1 MNDNNTEIDD
11 IRENFNNITFSNY
24 QKSKVRKELANC
36 IYKNKIENT
45 LYWCGELVCSGH
57 FLDIWDIIILY
68 YTKYIYTINP
78 KLVIYL
84 SMRFDNFKSILMN
97 GYTENILRLRNN
109 IKIRNIFSEI
119 LLILCFS
126 KKNQTFEPYKLDKRE
141 EFDLLNMSSRFKAP
155 HIDYIK
161 PIYQDEDPKELI
173 IPVNEIIYS
182 LESEDLLNVYHWFE
196 WILEYE
202 NKMSKDKKKNKTFV
216 CETRIYAPSGCQ
228 KDIIWIVW
236 DIIFYYLKKTDYS
249 IYNKLDKTT
258 VKKQVNLKTQII
270 NSLYNLFTIKYNP
283 TAKRRRKLLI
293 YVAFKFI
300 LTNLDINTPIISS
313 EIKQQVELVLEK
325 NDNIYQ
331 EIKKNEHSTNT
342 GYLFKN
348 VKKQNLEKTIEKLEK
363 LESMDNQN
371 YQDITDIT
379 DNIEITK

>member
-1 MNDNNTEIDD
+1 MSDNNTEIDD

-24 QKSKVRKELANC
+24 QKSKVRKELNIC

-45 LYWCGELVCSGH
+45 LYWCAELVCSGH

-109 IKIRNIFSEI
+109 RKIRNIFSEI

-161 PIYQDEDPKELI
+161 SIYQDEDPKELV

-202 NKMSKDKKKNKTFV
+202 NKMSKDKKNKTFI

-228 KDIIWIVW
+228 KDIIWIIW

-258 VKKQVNLKTQII
+258 VKKQINLKSQII

-283 TAKRRRKLLI
+283 AAKRRRKLLI

-300 LTNLDINTPIISS
+300 LTNIDINTPIISS
-313 EIKQQVELVLEK
+313 NIKQQVEIVLEK

-342 GYLFKN
+342 GYLFKD

-363 LESMDNQN
+363 LESIDDQN
-371 YQDITDIT
+371 YKDIP
-379 DNIEITK
+379 DNLHII

>member
-1 MNDNNTEIDD
+1 MNNNTEIDD

-119 LLILCFS
+119 VLILCFS

-155 HIDYIK
+155 HVDYIK

-202 NKMSKDKKKNKTFV
+202 NKMSKDKKKNKSFV
-216 CETRIYAPSGCQ
+216 CETRIYAPLGCQ
-228 KDIIWIVW
+228 KDIIWIIW

-258 VKKQVNLKTQII
+258 VKKQINLKTQII
-270 NSLYNLFTIKYNP
+270 NSLYNLFIIKYNP

-300 LTNLDINTPIISS
+300 LTNIDNNTPIISS
-313 EIKQQVELVLEK
+313 NIKQQVEIVLEK

-342 GYLFKN
+342 GYLFKD

-363 LESMDNQN
+363 LEKFESMDNQN
-371 YQDITDIT
+371 YQDITD
-379 DNIEITK
+379 NIEIT

>member
-1 MNDNNTEIDD
+1 MNNSNTDIDD
-11 IRENFNNITFSNY
+11 IREHFNNITFSNY
-24 QKSKVRKELANC
+24 QKSKVRKELTNC

-84 SMRFDNFKSILMN
+84 SMRFDNFKSILTN

-126 KKNQTFEPYKLDKRE
+126 KKNQTFEPYKLDKSE

-161 PIYQDEDPKELI
+161 PIYQDEDPKELV

-202 NKMSKDKKKNKTFV
+202 NKMSKDKKTFV

-228 KDIIWIVW
+228 KDIIWIIW

-258 VKKQVNLKTQII
+258 VKKQVNLKSQII
-270 NSLYNLFTIKYNP
+270 NSLYNLFIIKYNP
-283 TAKRRRKLLI
+283 TTKRRRKLLI

-300 LTNLDINTPIISS
+300 LTNIDINTPIISS
-313 EIKQQVELVLEK
+313 SVKQQVEIVLEK
-325 NDNIYQ
+325 NDNIYH
-331 EIKKNEHSTNT
+331 EIKKNERSTNT
-342 GYLFKN
+342 GYLFKD
-348 VKKQNLEKTIEKLEK
+348 VKKQNLEKTIEKLET
-363 LESMDNQN
+363 MDNFN
-371 YQDITDIT
+371 YQDITDNLELI
-379 DNIEITK
+379 

>member
-1 MNDNNTEIDD
+1 MNDSNTDIDD
-11 IRENFNNITFSNY
+11 IREHFNNITFSNY
-24 QKSKVRKELANC
+24 QKSKVRKELTNC

-84 SMRFDNFKSILMN
+84 SMRFDNFKSILTN

-126 KKNQTFEPYKLDKRE
+126 KKNQTFEPYKLDKSE

-161 PIYQDEDPKELI
+161 PIYQDEDPKELV

-182 LESEDLLNVYHWFE
+182 LESEDLLNIYHWFE

-202 NKMSKDKKKNKTFV
+202 NKMSKDKKTFV

-228 KDIIWIVW
+228 KDIIWIIW

-258 VKKQVNLKTQII
+258 VKKQVNLKSQII
-270 NSLYNLFTIKYNP
+270 NSLYNLFIIKYNP
-283 TAKRRRKLLI
+283 TTKRRRKLLI

-300 LTNLDINTPIISS
+300 LTNIDINTPIISS
-313 EIKQQVELVLEK
+313 SVKQQVEIVLEK
-325 NDNIYQ
+325 NDNIYH

-342 GYLFKN
+342 GYLFKD
-348 VKKQNLEKTIEKLEK
+348 VKKQNLEKTIDKLEM
-363 LESMDNQN
+363 MDNFN
-371 YQDITDIT
+371 YQDITD
-379 DNIEITK
+379 NLEII

>member
-24 QKSKVRKELANC
+24 QKSKVRKELINC

-68 YTKYIYTINP
+68 YTKYIYIINP

-97 GYTENILRLRNN
+97 GYTENVLLLRNN
-109 IKIRNIFSEI
+109 RKIRNIFSEI

-126 KKNQTFEPYKLDKRE
+126 KKNQTFESYKLDKRE

-161 PIYQDEDPKELI
+161 PIYHDEDPKELV

-182 LESEDLLNVYHWFE
+182 LECEDLLNVYHWFE

-202 NKMSKDKKKNKTFV
+202 NKMSKDKNKRKSFM
-216 CETRIYAPSGCQ
+216 CETRLYAPSGCQ
-228 KDIIWIVW
+228 KDIIWIIW

-249 IYNKLDKTT
+249 IYNTLDKTT
-258 VKKQVNLKTQII
+258 VKKQINLKTQII
-270 NSLYNLFTIKYNP
+270 NSLYNLFIIKYNP

-300 LTNLDINTPIISS
+300 LTYIDINTPIILS
-313 EIKQQVELVLEK
+313 EIKQQVEIVLEK

-331 EIKKNEHSTNT
+331 
-342 GYLFKN
+342 
-348 VKKQNLEKTIEKLEK
+348 
-363 LESMDNQN
+363 
-371 YQDITDIT
+371 
-379 DNIEITK
+379 

>member
-371 YQDITDIT
+371 FQDIT
-379 DNIEITK
+379 DNIEII